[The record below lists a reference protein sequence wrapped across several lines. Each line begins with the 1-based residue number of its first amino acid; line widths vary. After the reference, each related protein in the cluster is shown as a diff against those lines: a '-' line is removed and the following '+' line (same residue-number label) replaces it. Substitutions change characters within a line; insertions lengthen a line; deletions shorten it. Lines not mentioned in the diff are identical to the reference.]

1 MGAMTND
8 ARNLPEMLRA
18 TMRHWVTG
26 VTIVSAQHDGT
37 RHGMT
42 VNSFVSVSLDPPL
55 VTVTL
60 ANDTRTHALVEQSGW
75 FGVTILSG
83 DQQELSDRFAGRIPD
98 GGDRFHQVATIHLAG
113 HAPLLAGGMA
123 GLECRVVHRY
133 PMPHSTLFVG
143 QVEAVWHGD
152 AESPLVY
159 WNRVYH
165 QLGG

>member
-1 MGAMTND
+1 MDID
-8 ARNLPEMLRA
+8 ARNLPEMLRR

-26 VTIVSAQHDGT
+26 VTIVSARHEGA

-60 ANDTRTHALVEQSGW
+60 ANDTRTHALVERSDW
-75 FGVTILSG
+75 FGVTILSS

-98 GGDRFHQVATIHLAG
+98 GGDRFHQVETVSPEG
-113 HAPLLAGGMA
+113 RVPLIAGGLA

-133 PMPHSTLFVG
+133 PMAHSTLFVA
-143 QVEAVWHGD
+143 QVEAVWHGQS
-152 AESPLVY
+152 ESPLVY
-159 WNRVYH
+159 WNRGYH
-165 QLGG
+165 QMPGG